1 MGAAFVKDKEKPVQ
15 WSCCFLVTSYLFR
28 FDRQERMSCVESA
41 TLEDTVFT
49 CFQNMETV
57 RDAVATLNETA
68 PHEAFQHILQVFI
81 AREDTS

>member
-1 MGAAFVKDKEKPVQ
+1 
-15 WSCCFLVTSYLFR
+15 
-28 FDRQERMSCVESA
+28 MSCVESA